1 MPVRREAPR
10 LPLRVLSIFG
20 TRPEAIKMAP
30 VVRCLREAPD
40 LRSLV
45 LVTAQHRE
53 MLDQVLVHFG
63 IEPDFDLDIMRE
75 RQSLEDVTVW
85 SLRGVAGVLERVR
98 PDLVLVH
105 GDTTTTMAGALAA
118 FYHRLPIGHVEAG
131 LRTRDK
137 YAPFPEEM
145 NRHLTGVLADLHFA
159 PTRTARDN
167 LLREGV
173 DATRIWVT
181 GNTAI
186 DALLDTV
193 RPDHVF
199 ADETLASL
207 AADGRRLLAVEA
219 HRRENWGQPME
230 EICAALAE
238 VVRAHPDVLL
248 IYSVHLNPAVREPV
262 RRHLEGLERVVLV
275 PPVSYPDWA
284 NLMARSHM
292 VVTDS
297 GGLQEEAPALGKPVV
312 LLRETTERPEALAA
326 GTVWQAGVR
335 RDRIVHAITTLLTD
349 QGVYGRM
356 ARAVNPYGDGRAA
369 ARIVSAI
376 RYFFGL
382 SLASPEEYEV

>member
-1 MPVRREAPR
+1 
-10 LPLRVLSIFG
+10 
-20 TRPEAIKMAP
+20 MAP
-30 VVRCLREAPD
+30 VVRRLREAPD
-40 LRSLV
+40 VSSRV

-53 MLDQVLVHFG
+53 MLDQVLEHFG
-63 IEPDFDLDIMRE
+63 IEPDYDLDIMRE
-75 RQSLEDVTVW
+75 RQSLEDVTVR
-85 SLRGVAGVLERVR
+85 SLRGVADVLRRVR

-118 FYHRLPIGHVEAG
+118 FYHHIAIGHVEAG
-131 LRTRDK
+131 LRTGDK

-159 PTRTARDN
+159 PTRTAREN

-173 DATRIWVT
+173 DPARIWVT

-193 RPDHVF
+193 RPDYVF
-199 ADETLASL
+199 SDPTLASL
-207 AADGRRLLAVEA
+207 VGDSRRVLAVEA
-219 HRRENWGQPME
+219 HRRENWGAPLE

-238 VVRAHPDVLL
+238 VVRNHPDVLL
-248 IYSVHLNPAVREPV
+248 VYSVHLNPAVQEPV
-262 RRHLEGLERVVLV
+262 HRHLGGLERVVLV
-275 PPVSYPDWA
+275 PPISYPDWA
-284 NLMARSHM
+284 NLLVRSHL

-312 LLRETTERPEALAA
+312 LLREVTERPEALAA

-335 RDRIVHAITTLLTD
+335 RERIVHAITTLLTD
-349 QGVYGRM
+349 EQVYRRM

-369 ARIVSAI
+369 ERIVSAI

-382 SLASPEEYEV
+382 SLASPQEYEV